1 MLQFIIILVIITI
14 LLLLVTAS
22 TLYKSLQALYNTQY
36 KVTGTQCYETLI
48 EDEYQ
53 SLLEYVDDTD
63 RVNNDCLMA
72 RIAEAEY
79 EIQNSRVRFS
89 EVDDEDEDED
99 MEQSRDINY
108 YPNDDNVGASYYGEH
123 YDDYYDTCWSAAY
136 DTNRYTDEEETFDE
150 LPF

>member
-1 MLQFIIILVIITI
+1 MLNLEE
-14 LLLLVTAS
+14 
-22 TLYKSLQALYNTQY
+22 
-36 KVTGTQCYETLI
+36 CYE
-48 EDEYQ
+48 EYIANEKMAE
-53 SLLEYVDDTD
+53 LEYASNADAVS
-63 RVNNDCLMA
+63 NDCLMA
-72 RIAEAEY
+72 RIADAEY

-99 MEQSRDINY
+99 DWDDGVMSWAEQIDCSDQSRDINY